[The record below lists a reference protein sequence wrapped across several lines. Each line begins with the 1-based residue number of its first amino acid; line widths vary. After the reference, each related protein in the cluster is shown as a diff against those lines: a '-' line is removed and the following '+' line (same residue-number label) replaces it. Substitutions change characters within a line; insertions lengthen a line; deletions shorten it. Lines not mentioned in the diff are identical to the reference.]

1 MLKIS
6 LKSIIKEASGLM
18 DKWLDYQTYLN
29 ELPGL
34 AVGIFVDNEIV
45 FQKKYGYA
53 DLEVKKKFTNQH
65 LFRIASH
72 SKLFTATAIMI
83 LYKEGKL
90 SLDDKVTKY
99 LPWFTSEND
108 ENLQDITI
116 RHLLTHTSGLSCDG
130 KKDYVGKNETLN
142 LEELK
147 IQLKEGLSVSKTNE
161 VVKYSNIG
169 YVLLGQI
176 IEAISQ
182 QEFGLFIQ
190 TKILDPL
197 EMSNTYIDVSEK
209 NRSLH
214 VVGYGTKYPREDRE
228 RFSLYP
234 SKLFQPA
241 AGLCSTVSDLIKF
254 YQAHLFGNDIL
265 LPDDLKREMQRI
277 QVKMGNNIRGL
288 GFELSNNPE
297 GKIAGHTGGEVG
309 FRSKSGFFQDKK
321 VIIVVFCNATNIG
334 IEGFFYGL
342 CHLVETLDSMKN
354 IFLQDSESSLDFSEI
369 AGLYDSLKGWGPE
382 LFSQIKSKLVLLNP
396 ENKYPGNSM
405 QILEHKKG
413 FVFTP
418 TKESPIAKPG
428 ENIEFI
434 KNKLGETILL
444 DSKKGEHKRFEYSY

>member
-1 MLKIS
+1 MQEIS
-6 LKSIIKEASGLM
+6 LNSVVKEASELI
-18 DKWLDYQTYLN
+18 DNYLDYQTYLY

-45 FQKKYGYA
+45 FQKEYGYA
-53 DLEVKKKFTNQH
+53 DVEAKKKFSNHH

-72 SKLFTATAIMI
+72 SKLFTATAIMM
-83 LYKEGKL
+83 LYNEGKL

-99 LPWFTSEND
+99 VPWFTSDND
-108 ENLQDITI
+108 KNLQDITI

-130 KKDYVGKNETLN
+130 KKDYVGKNETLS

-147 IQLKEGLSVSKTNE
+147 TQLKEGLSVSKTNE

-176 IEAISQ
+176 IESISQ
-182 QEFGLFIQ
+182 QEFGQFIQ

-209 NRSLH
+209 NRPLH
-214 VVGYGTKYPREDRE
+214 VVGYGTKYPRENRE
-228 RFSLYP
+228 RFSLFP
-234 SKLFQPA
+234 SGLFQPA
-241 AGLCSTVSDLIKF
+241 AGLSSTVSDLIKF

-288 GFELSNNPE
+288 GFELSNKPE

-309 FRSKSGFFQDKK
+309 FRSKSGFFQDKR

-342 CHLVETLDSMKN
+342 CHLVETLDSMKHV
-354 IFLQDSESSLDFSEI
+354 FLQESESSLDFSSI
-369 AGLYDSLKGWGPE
+369 VGLYDSLKGWGPE

-396 ENKYPGNSM
+396 ENKYPGGSM
-405 QILEHKKG
+405 QILEHKKDYI
-413 FVFTP
+413 FTP
-418 TKESPIAKPG
+418 TNESPTAKPG
-428 ENIEFI
+428 EDIEFI
-434 KNKLGETILL
+434 KNKNGEIILL